1 MNERI
6 SRQAADRAK
15 SEIMMRVTPRDVAE
29 IFLAAYRQE
38 RNTAAHDRLTEGELR
53 SRAVWRVY
61 YAGLTDALAHVTK
74 PEYVPGDFPD
84 DDDEELTEG

>member
-15 SEIMMRVTPRDVAE
+15 SEIMMRVSAADVAVKYWQAYNDLRTSAARMRTTE
-29 IFLAAYRQE
+29 GDLRTMAIYRVYLAG
-38 RNTAAHDRLTEGELR
+38 AHDG
-53 SRAVWRVY
+53 
-61 YAGLTDALAHVTK
+61 LAHVTA

-84 DDDEELTEG
+84 DEELMED

>member
-1 MNERI
+1 MEERI

-29 IFLAAYRQE
+29 VYLNAYRRE
-38 RNTAAHDRLTEGELR
+38 RNTAAHERLTEGELR
-53 SRAVWRVY
+53 TRALWSVY
-61 YAGLTDALAHVTK
+61 RAGLTDGLTHVTK

-84 DDDEELTEG
+84 EIELED